1 MSEIHRFYA
10 LLIASGIVHGALI
23 FGLSWTFDDPAPPSQ
38 TLDITL
44 AQFESKQA
52 PDEADFL
59 AQANQQG
66 SGTLEEKA
74 ELSTLDHAQ
83 FQAND
88 IRQVQQA
95 QRLQQQQASDA
106 SGASIMT
113 SVQNSWDQTIAD
125 DESRQEVE
133 SQEQE
138 QQLQNQISTE
148 IATLEAEL
156 RAERQAY
163 AKRPRR
169 RQLTAVATK
178 ASADAAYLHGWR
190 QKIESVGNMN
200 YPDLRVYGELTLLV
214 SVRANGTIEKVE
226 VRRSSGYRSLDDAA
240 KRIVRQAAPF
250 DPFPDAIRKHTDIL
264 EIIRTWRFEKGGY
277 LSSSSSS

>member
-1 MSEIHRFYA
+1 MSEIHRFSFI
-10 LLIASGIVHGALI
+10 LLLSSSLHLGLI
-23 FGLSWTFDDPAPPSQ
+23 FGLHWQSDDPSPPTK

-44 AQFESKQA
+44 AQFTSSEA
-52 PDEADFL
+52 PEEADFL

-74 ELSTLDHAQ
+74 ELSTVEQAQ
-83 FQAND
+83 FQANE
-88 IRQVQQA
+88 IREVQQA
-95 QRLQQQQASDA
+95 KTLQQQESKNLSGQAVL
-106 SGASIMT
+106 T
-113 SVQNSWDQTIAD
+113 SVQDSWKQSVKDKSTADAQT
-125 DESRQEVE
+125 V
-133 SQEQE
+133 SQEQ
-138 QQLQNQISTE
+138 QQFENQQSAE

-156 RAERQAY
+156 RSERQAY
-163 AKRPRR
+163 ARRPRR

-178 ASADAAYLHGWR
+178 ASVDAAYLSGWR

-200 YPDLRVYGELTLLV
+200 YPDLRVYGDLTLLV
-214 SVRANGTIEKVE
+214 AIRANGTIERVE

-250 DPFPDAIRKHTDIL
+250 DPFPEAIRKHTDIL

-277 LSSSSSS
+277 LSSSL